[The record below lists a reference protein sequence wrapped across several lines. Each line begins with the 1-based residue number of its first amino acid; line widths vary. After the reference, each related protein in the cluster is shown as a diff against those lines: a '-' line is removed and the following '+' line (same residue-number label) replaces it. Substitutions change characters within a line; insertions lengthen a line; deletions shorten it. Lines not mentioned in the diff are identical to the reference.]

1 MARPPHAMTAA
12 LTVARN
18 YVVCCQIP
26 GPADRSRLKIGSLAT
41 IRSSEE
47 AIMLKKCLAGL
58 ALATVWAW
66 PATAQDAKTVIAAAS
81 KAIGVD
87 SLKTVQY
94 SATGL
99 DFALGQ
105 APNASS
111 PWPKFIEKSYS
122 RSIDFE
128 TPASRVER
136 VRLQGENPP
145 RGGGQQPIVGEQSQN
160 QTVIVGAAT
169 PWVQQL
175 EVWMM
180 PHGFLRTAAVR
191 SATLES
197 KTVGG
202 KRYQVVSFQGD
213 NKAKVNGYLND
224 ANLIERVETW
234 IDNPFLGDMLFES
247 IYSDYKDAGAA
258 KFPMHIVQKQG
269 GHPIFDLT
277 LTEVK
282 ANAVVDIKAP
292 QAPVA
297 AAPANAPVQS
307 EKLGDGVYLITGG
320 YAVIAIDFKDHI
332 TLIESGQNEA
342 RALAVIAE
350 AKRLF
355 PNKPIKYVVN
365 THSHIDHSG
374 GLRAF
379 VAEGA
384 TIVTHDLN
392 KAYLDKVL
400 SQPHTLNP
408 DKAQTAGK
416 KPMVEGVGEKKVLTD
431 GVHTVELHH
440 LQNFLHHDGM
450 LIVYLPKEK
459 VLLEADGY
467 NPQAPNATPPSPAS
481 PYSLSLLDNIQRL
494 KLDVQRI
501 VPVHYPADNRV
512 TTMAEL
518 TRWVGR
524 TSATQ

>member
-1 MARPPHAMTAA
+1 M
-12 LTVARN
+12 V
-18 YVVCCQIP
+18 
-26 GPADRSRLKIGSLAT
+26 
-41 IRSSEE
+41 
-47 AIMLKKCLAGL
+47 
-58 ALATVWAW
+58 W
-66 PATAQDAKTVIAAAS
+66 PAAAQDARTVVAAAS

-94 SATGL
+94 SATGM

-105 APNASS
+105 AQNPSS
-111 PWPKFIEKSYS
+111 PWPKFVNKSYS
-122 RSIDFE
+122 RAINFE

-136 VRLQGENPP
+136 VRVQGENPP
-145 RGGGQQPIVGEQSQN
+145 RGGGQQPIVGEQPQN
-160 QTVIVGAAT
+160 QTIIVGADT

-175 EVWMM
+175 EIWML
-180 PHGFLRTAAVR
+180 PHGFLRAAAAR
-191 SATLES
+191 NATVEA

-213 NKAKVNGYLND
+213 NKAKVNGYIND
-224 ANLIERVETW
+224 RNLVERVETW
-234 IDNPFLGDMLFES
+234 IDNPFLGDMLFEA
-247 IYSDYKDAGAA
+247 IYSDYKDAGGGQ
-258 KFPMHIVQKQG
+258 FPMHIVQKQG
-269 GHPIFDLT
+269 GYPIFDLT
-277 LTEVK
+277 LADVK
-282 ANAVVDIKAP
+282 ANAAVDIRPP
-292 QAPVA
+292 QGAGGPPPA
-297 AAPANAPVQS
+297 ANPPAQS

-332 TLIESGQNEA
+332 TLIESGQNEP

-374 GLRAF
+374 GLRPF
-379 VAEGA
+379 VAEGT
-384 TIVTHDLN
+384 TIVTHETN
-392 KAYLDKVL
+392 KAYLEKVL

-416 KPMVEGVGEKKVLTD
+416 KPIVEAVGEKKVLTD
-431 GVHTVELHH
+431 GVHVVELYHQ
-440 LQNFLHHDGM
+440 QNFLHHDGM

-467 NPQAPNATPPSPAS
+467 NPQAANATPPSPAS
-481 PYSLSLLDNIQRL
+481 PYTLSLLDNIQRL

-512 TTMAEL
+512 ITMAEL

-524 TSATQ
+524 TASTQ